1 MVRNGNGMLFEADG
15 TVYSGPFLLGLKDGF
30 GVEKAPDGSVY
41 EGPFFSGRRHG
52 VGLVTSMVP
61 ITVDPATIWDGQPD
75 ANWIGT
81 WTDKVPEME
90 GIAMKVWPLCGCR
103 SSATCSLSSNA

>member
-61 ITVDPATIWDGQPD
+61 RVLTAKAASQTSCSISV
-75 ANWIGT
+75 
-81 WTDKVPEME
+81 
-90 GIAMKVWPLCGCR
+90 
-103 SSATCSLSSNA
+103 SAPSRII